1 MNDRNDTG
9 RDDGERTIA
18 EEVDDQ
24 ATILKNAFNLSP
36 ETARVTAEDKV
47 ASRMRNPASDDVE
60 EGRIAEAQKQRGK
73 GRPMNDA
80 TSGTHSETE
89 ALEPQRKTD
98 VYLGEPDVDDDGNAQ
113 ELGETQAALE
123 EETS

>member
-60 EGRIAEAQKQRGK
+60 EGRIAEAQESNAGK
-73 GRPMNDA
+73 
-80 TSGTHSETE
+80 
-89 ALEPQRKTD
+89 
-98 VYLGEPDVDDDGNAQ
+98 DDR
-113 ELGETQAALE
+113 
-123 EETS
+123 

>member
-9 RDDGERTIA
+9 RDDGKRTIG

-24 ATILKNAFNLSP
+24 TTTLKNAFNLSP

-60 EGRIAEAQKQRGK
+60 ESRIAEAQEG
-73 GRPMNDA
+73 N
-80 TSGTHSETE
+80 TE
-89 ALEPQRKTD
+89 K
-98 VYLGEPDVDDDGNAQ
+98 DDR
-113 ELGETQAALE
+113 
-123 EETS
+123 